1 MKTDISIPNPV
12 YKAAKQL
19 AETLG
24 ISLNDLY
31 TAAVT
36 TYVTS
41 HQNGGVTEALNRV
54 YDKESSAID
63 PTLVR
68 VQITSL
74 GDDRW

>member
-12 YKAAKQL
+12 YQAAKQL

-24 ISLNDLY
+24 ISLNELY
-31 TAAVT
+31 TVALT

-74 GDDRW
+74 A